1 MSHGV
6 LKGTFY
12 VPNTPQYVTTLDF
25 PASAHTQALVNKFK
39 EVYPIKF
46 ASAVFETLNARV
58 TYNVDA
64 FVANGTV
71 NPATNPALAKIG

>member
-1 MSHGV
+1 MSRGL

-12 VPNTPQYVTTLDF
+12 VPNTPQYVTTLDI
-25 PASAHTQALVNKFK
+25 PSSAHTQALVNKFK

-46 ASAVFETLNARV
+46 ARAVFEALNARV

-64 FVANGTV
+64 FVANGAV